1 MQELVYVAA
10 RVVESG
16 RRLALKFSRHCP
28 AFPSFEAVY
37 GKLAAGRPRQCWT
50 LAPGIRCPA
59 KCEACGIFRRRRSM
73 TTSRPSRRTAL
84 WTGQQVTDPGQS
96 LQGENH

>member
-1 MQELVYVAA
+1 MQELMYVAA

-37 GKLAAGRPRQCWT
+37 GKLAAG
-50 LAPGIRCPA
+50 
-59 KCEACGIFRRRRSM
+59 
-73 TTSRPSRRTAL
+73 
-84 WTGQQVTDPGQS
+84 
-96 LQGENH
+96 